1 MTCSNFSDKTP
12 HFPLEDKMLIP
23 VSMIVLGTQLVM
35 TVADGVPKFDIERG
49 CRLDSTQAFDLSTGQ
64 NETVKRCVA
73 DEQQALTQLQTQ
85 WSQFLGPEK
94 AQCTVEANIGG
105 TPSYVDLL
113 TCLQAAKLARQL
125 PK

>member
-1 MTCSNFSDKTP
+1 MLTP
-12 HFPLEDKMLIP
+12 F
-23 VSMIVLGTQLVM
+23 SMIALGTQLVM
-35 TVADGVPKFDIERG
+35 TVADGVPKFEIARG

-73 DEQQALTQLQTQ
+73 DEQQAVTQLQTQ
-85 WSQFLGPEK
+85 WSQFRDSDK
-94 AQCTVEANIGG
+94 AQCTEETNIGG

-113 TCLQAAKLARQL
+113 TCLQGAKLARQL

>member
-1 MTCSNFSDKTP
+1 
-12 HFPLEDKMLIP
+12 MLIP
-23 VSMIVLGTQLVM
+23 FSMIVLGTQLVM
-35 TVADGVPKFDIERG
+35 TAADGVPKFDIARG
-49 CRLDSTQAFDLSTGQ
+49 CRLDGTQAFDLSTGQ

-85 WSQFLGPEK
+85 WSQFSVRK
-94 AQCTVEANIGG
+94 AQCTEEANIGG

-113 TCLQAAKLARQL
+113 TCLQSANLARQL

>member
-1 MTCSNFSDKTP
+1 MPISF
-12 HFPLEDKMLIP
+12 
-23 VSMIVLGTQLVM
+23 SMIVLGTQLVM
-35 TVADGVPKFDIERG
+35 TVADGVPKFDIARG
-49 CRLDSTQAFDLSTGQ
+49 CRLDTTQALDLSTGQ

-85 WSQFLGPEK
+85 WSQFRGSDK
-94 AQCTVEANIGG
+94 AQCTEEASIGG

-125 PK
+125 PEYQFNGGQSSVL

>member
-1 MTCSNFSDKTP
+1 
-12 HFPLEDKMLIP
+12 MLVP
-23 VSMIVLGTQLVM
+23 FSMIALGTQLVM
-35 TVADGVPKFDIERG
+35 TVADGVPKYDIARG
-49 CRLDSTQAFDLSTGQ
+49 CRLDSTQALDLSTGQ
-64 NETVKRCVA
+64 NETVKKCVA

-85 WSQFLGPEK
+85 WSQFLGSDK
-94 AQCTVEANIGG
+94 APCIGEANIGD